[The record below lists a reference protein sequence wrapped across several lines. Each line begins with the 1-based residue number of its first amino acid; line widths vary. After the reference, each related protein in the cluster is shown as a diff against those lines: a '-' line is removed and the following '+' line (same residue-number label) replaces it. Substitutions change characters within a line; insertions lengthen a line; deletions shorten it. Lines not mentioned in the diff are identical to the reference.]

1 MKKVVLA
8 VVLGVALAFLIFG
21 QVWADSLVCDPYPAD
36 VQVQG
41 FRGSVIVYNTS
52 SGMMDG
58 IAFDTPYALHAS
70 GAAIVYD
77 CSSLGSGKWDFVNV
91 RAYNVRG
98 ESIGV
103 GFTYPALPGSPAN
116 LRKVE

>member
-8 VVLGVALAFLIFG
+8 IVLGLALAFITYGLG
-21 QVWADSLVCDPYPAD
+21 WAESLVCDPYPAD

-77 CSSLGSGKWDFVNV
+77 CFNLGDGKWDFVNI

-98 ESIGV
+98 ESVGV
-103 GFTYPALPGSPAN
+103 PFVYPALPGSPAK